1 MGKKLRLGKAMK
13 NNESVPVWVILRT
26 NGKYKYNLMRRD
38 WRRKRLKGVKMK
50 EKDNFEIT
58 INLRRAIMGKRNV
71 RARRAINIVRE
82 TVKDISMQKESF
94 SILY

>member
-1 MGKKLRLGKAMK
+1 
-13 NNESVPVWVILRT
+13 
-26 NGKYKYNLMRRD
+26 
-38 WRRKRLKGVKMK
+38 MK

-82 TVKDISMQKESF
+82 TVKRHFNAERVVLDPLLNQFISTNGREKIQEKITIVVTKLEEKTFLVRLVIKSE
-94 SILY
+94 